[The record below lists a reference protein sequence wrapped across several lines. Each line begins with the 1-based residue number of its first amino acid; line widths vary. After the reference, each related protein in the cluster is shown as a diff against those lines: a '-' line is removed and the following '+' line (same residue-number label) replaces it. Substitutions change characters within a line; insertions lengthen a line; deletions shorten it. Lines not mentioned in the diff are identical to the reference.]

1 MIYLILAIV
10 FSTSI
15 VISFKLFARY
25 SIDNLQAIT
34 VNYLFAA
41 ILGLLMYKGDLSL
54 SDIPSSPWL
63 PFSGIIG
70 ITFITVFFVFAL
82 SAQKA
87 GIAVTSV
94 SSKMSVVIPVSIG
107 IMAYGELLTTVKL
120 AGIIASLL
128 AFYLTFRKKEKV
140 KADWR
145 ILILPVLLFLGNG
158 ANDTLTKHAQLFYVG
173 DDTLLFLSG
182 VFVSSMI
189 IGSAMMLIR
198 KIRNPRPL
206 ALRSVIAGLW
216 LGFLNFFSSYYFLL
230 GLGIYESSVFF
241 PIFNVSIVGLSALTG
256 FFFFRERLTPINW
269 IGIALALVAILL
281 IAMS

>member
-158 ANDTLTKHAQLFYVG
+158 ANDTLTKHAQ
-173 DDTLLFLSG
+173 
-182 VFVSSMI
+182 
-189 IGSAMMLIR
+189 
-198 KIRNPRPL
+198 
-206 ALRSVIAGLW
+206 
-216 LGFLNFFSSYYFLL
+216 
-230 GLGIYESSVFF
+230 
-241 PIFNVSIVGLSALTG
+241 
-256 FFFFRERLTPINW
+256 
-269 IGIALALVAILL
+269 
-281 IAMS
+281 